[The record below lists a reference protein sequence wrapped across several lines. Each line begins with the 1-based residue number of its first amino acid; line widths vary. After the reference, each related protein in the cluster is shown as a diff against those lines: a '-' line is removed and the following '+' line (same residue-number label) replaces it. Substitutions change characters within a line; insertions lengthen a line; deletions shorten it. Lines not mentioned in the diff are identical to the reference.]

1 MVMSNLAFMFRDMAP
16 PNFAGYPLALLP
28 LVFEPPCGVS
38 VSGSAMSIRS
48 TYYRTDD
55 LVGLSRVYAAS
66 SDAANHSDAASARAS
81 ALEGLRRERQA
92 LEARNRRYG
101 EIEQHVSAARQLGY
115 ARRMQELQADA
126 ETQQGERAQE
136 SGQENVPPPPPPSG
150 GKPGL
155 EQARQRYASFVTTR
169 APEWE
174 QRRREVEAETIAR
187 LRGELRDV
195 QVALLTMA
203 LLTMALLTMALL
215 TMALLTTM
223 TERAMATLST
233 ATLTSASCL
242 RCRRSARLHLVWLHL
257 LWAYSLWIAVQ
268 AQRAASQADFAAGLQ
283 QRAVRL
289 HEQQQ
294 LQGMRRAQAADA
306 AAHASLLAQAP
317 SP

>member
-1 MVMSNLAFMFRDMAP
+1 
-16 PNFAGYPLALLP
+16 
-28 LVFEPPCGVS
+28 
-38 VSGSAMSIRS
+38 MSIRS

-92 LEARNRRYG
+92 LEARNRRHG

-242 RCRRSARLHLVWLHL
+242 RCRRSARLHLVWLYL

-306 AAHASLLAQAP
+306 AARASLLAQAP

>member
-1 MVMSNLAFMFRDMAP
+1 
-16 PNFAGYPLALLP
+16 
-28 LVFEPPCGVS
+28 
-38 VSGSAMSIRS
+38 MSIRS

-92 LEARNRRYG
+92 LEARNRRHG

-215 TMALLTTM
+215 TVALLTTM
-223 TERAMATLST
+223 AERAMATLSTATLTTATLTTATLST

-317 SP
+317 SPLP

>member
-1 MVMSNLAFMFRDMAP
+1 
-16 PNFAGYPLALLP
+16 
-28 LVFEPPCGVS
+28 
-38 VSGSAMSIRS
+38 MSIRS

-92 LEARNRRYG
+92 LEARNRRHG

>member
-1 MVMSNLAFMFRDMAP
+1 
-16 PNFAGYPLALLP
+16 
-28 LVFEPPCGVS
+28 
-38 VSGSAMSIRS
+38 MSIRS

-92 LEARNRRYG
+92 LEARNRRHG

-242 RCRRSARLHLVWLHL
+242 RCRRSARLHLVWLYL

>member
-1 MVMSNLAFMFRDMAP
+1 
-16 PNFAGYPLALLP
+16 
-28 LVFEPPCGVS
+28 
-38 VSGSAMSIRS
+38 MSIRS

-92 LEARNRRYG
+92 LEARNRRHG

-223 TERAMATLST
+223 NERAMATLST

>member
-1 MVMSNLAFMFRDMAP
+1 
-16 PNFAGYPLALLP
+16 
-28 LVFEPPCGVS
+28 
-38 VSGSAMSIRS
+38 MSIRS

-92 LEARNRRYG
+92 LEARNRRHG

-215 TMALLTTM
+215 TVALLTTM
-223 TERAMATLST
+223 AERAMATLST

>member
-1 MVMSNLAFMFRDMAP
+1 
-16 PNFAGYPLALLP
+16 
-28 LVFEPPCGVS
+28 
-38 VSGSAMSIRS
+38 MSIRS

-92 LEARNRRYG
+92 LEARNRRHG

-317 SP
+317 SPLP

>member
-1 MVMSNLAFMFRDMAP
+1 
-16 PNFAGYPLALLP
+16 
-28 LVFEPPCGVS
+28 
-38 VSGSAMSIRS
+38 MSIRS

-92 LEARNRRYG
+92 LEARNRRHG

-126 ETQQGERAQE
+126 ETQHGERAQE

>member
-1 MVMSNLAFMFRDMAP
+1 
-16 PNFAGYPLALLP
+16 
-28 LVFEPPCGVS
+28 
-38 VSGSAMSIRS
+38 MSIRS

-92 LEARNRRYG
+92 LEARNRRHG

-242 RCRRSARLHLVWLHL
+242 RCRRSARLHLVWLYL

-317 SP
+317 SPLP

>member
-1 MVMSNLAFMFRDMAP
+1 MVMSNLRFMFRDCAP
-16 PNFAGYPLALLP
+16 PNIAGYPLALLP

-81 ALEGLRRERQA
+81 ALQGLRRERQA
-92 LEARNRRYG
+92 LEARNRRHG
-101 EIEQHVSAARQLGY
+101 EIEQHVGAARQLGY

>member
-1 MVMSNLAFMFRDMAP
+1 MVMSNLAFMFRDLAP

-92 LEARNRRYG
+92 LEARNRRHG

-215 TMALLTTM
+215 TVALLTTM
-223 TERAMATLST
+223 AERAMATLST